1 MQSAGYRMGV
11 YVLCA
16 VASKPATT
24 MPEKSHISFA
34 RCMLQETLSM
44 IMAMSKAHTV
54 GKFKQKWRLGCSRRA
69 VFLQS
74 PTTENS

>member
-24 MPEKSHISFA
+24 MPEKSHISLLA
-34 RCMLQETLSM
+34 ACCRRC
-44 IMAMSKAHTV
+44 
-54 GKFKQKWRLGCSRRA
+54 C
-69 VFLQS
+69 
-74 PTTENS
+74 P